1 MILNGWKE
9 IANYVNSSVRTV
21 QRWER
26 AGLPVMRPL
35 SRLRGSVIA
44 YSEQLDSWLGRSHS
58 ETRSTASQAGISHG
72 ENLFENLLRAR
83 SLTKQLR
90 ATKVEMRDNLS
101 MLESEVLLLKENVT
115 RMKLASSLYM
125 VVQRVTSVAPESL
138 SPTASELEIQHK
150 RVSRITFPPASA
162 QRATEVRS
170 PHRTSLA

>member
-44 YSEQLDSWLGRSHS
+44 YSEQLDSWLGRSRP
-58 ETRSTASQAGISHG
+58 ETRSTASQVGISHG
-72 ENLFENLLRAR
+72 ENLFENLLQAR

-90 ATKVEMRDNLS
+90 ATKVEMRDNMS
-101 MLESEVLLLKENVT
+101 MLESEVLLLKENMI

-125 VVQRVTSVAPESL
+125 VAQRVTSLAPESL
-138 SPTASELEIQHK
+138 SPTASEREIQRK
-150 RVSRITFPPASA
+150 RLSRITFPPASA
-162 QRATEVRS
+162 
-170 PHRTSLA
+170 